1 MALHRFFFSGCD
13 LCQEHAPPDKVLEK
27 KACCQSVNQLVDFV
41 QLVKMFKW
49 AVPFV
54 WQETTPEATTE
65 DKVGPE
71 AAAVETQAAR

>member
-1 MALHRFFFSGCD
+1 M
-13 LCQEHAPPDKVLEK
+13 
-27 KACCQSVNQLVDFV
+27 NQLVDFV